1 MERTP
6 IEQLTAIKS
15 YLKQVNNVEGR
26 PVEQIRQQMDEAVS
40 QLPQL
45 PGMVIEPMK
54 MGYLSGEWV
63 STKSDISQ
71 HGSEAADE
79 SESDLKVILYFHGGG
94 FIAGS
99 CYYYRDL
106 AARISQASG
115 VKVLLVEYR
124 LAPEHPYPAA
134 NEDCLFAYRWLLEN
148 GYSAHQVVFG
158 GDSVGAS
165 LALMTLLS
173 LRDRKEEL
181 PAGAFLLSPHSDLV
195 NLDGESYKSR
205 AELDPTG
212 SLQGNQEILTH
223 YLGQYSGSIP
233 LLLSPLRMDL
243 SGLPELLIQVGDH
256 EVLLSDATR
265 FAEQASAAGV
275 KVSLEVWDNMWS
287 VFQFLAYM
295 LPEAQQAIVNIG
307 QFVRKRLN

>member
-15 YLKQVNNVEGR
+15 FLKQSNNVEGR
-26 PVEQIRQQMDEAVS
+26 SVEQIRQQMNEAVS
-40 QLPQL
+40 QLPPL
-45 PGMVIEPMK
+45 PGRVIEPMK
-54 MGYLSGEWV
+54 MGHLSGEWV
-63 STKSDISQ
+63 STKGDISQ
-71 HGSEAADE
+71 HSSEAACETE
-79 SESDLKVILYFHGGG
+79 SEPKVILYFHGGG
-94 FIAGS
+94 FTAGS

-148 GYSAHQVVFG
+148 GYLAQQVIIG
-158 GDSVGAS
+158 GDSVGGS

-173 LRDRKEEL
+173 LRDHAETL

-212 SLQGNQEILTH
+212 SLKGNQEILTH
-223 YLGQYSGSIP
+223 YLGKYSGTIP
-233 LLLSPLRMDL
+233 MLLSPLRMDL
-243 SGLPELLIQVGDH
+243 SDLPDILIQVGDH

-265 FAEQASAAGV
+265 FAERASAAGV
-275 KVSLEVWDNMWS
+275 NVSLEVWDNMWS

-295 LPEAQQAIVNIG
+295 LPEAQQAIIHIG